1 MEGRRADRGVAEGR
15 RRGQFE
21 GRVVSRA
28 QPVLCQGLG
37 LYIVRVRV
45 VRLDP
50 QKWGPADVAC
60 ARPTQTRAFPWRRR
74 ASHIRFLVQPLSIQ
88 DDTYHHHD
96 RDTIQSTYLQTQG
109 HLQLLQALSPFLQL
123 SWP

>member
-1 MEGRRADRGVAEGR
+1 
-15 RRGQFE
+15 
-21 GRVVSRA
+21 
-28 QPVLCQGLG
+28 
-37 LYIVRVRV
+37 

-60 ARPTQTRAFPWRRR
+60 ARPTQTTAFPWRRR

-96 RDTIQSTYLQTQG
+96 RDTKWLSHSATVLSHRLLSSSVTENNFPGG
-109 HLQLLQALSPFLQL
+109 HEALTNPEAFSDGTFLTL
-123 SWP
+123 

>member
-1 MEGRRADRGVAEGR
+1 
-15 RRGQFE
+15 
-21 GRVVSRA
+21 
-28 QPVLCQGLG
+28 
-37 LYIVRVRV
+37 

-96 RDTIQSTYLQTQG
+96 RDTGLQKIFCRGFLDGPTNRILPTPSFG
-109 HLQLLQALSPFLQL
+109 GDLGKPMPDRLLSDLHTELPVPD
-123 SWP
+123 SWASRKTF